1 MKVLHLLSSN
11 KYSGAENVVC
21 QIIKMFD
28 KDAEM
33 VYCSPD
39 GDIKKTLEEKNIK
52 FIPLKELSKKEL
64 KKAVKD
70 YNPDIIHAHDL
81 KACLFASKI
90 KNVKL
95 ISHMHVNHP
104 KMKKVSLRSII
115 ALNVLKKFS
124 HIYWVSNSAYNDFIF
139 KDKLKNT
146 SEVLPNII
154 SLKELNDKVN
164 SSKEEAGFDIVYC
177 GRITEQKDPLRIVDI
192 AKLVCQKKPD
202 VTFGIIGDGDKLE
215 ELKKYAVDKGVQ
227 NVVSF
232 LGFKSYPFSMI
243 KNSRL
248 MILTSK
254 FEGTPMTALESL
266 SLGTPIISTKT
277 DGMVDLLNDKIGL
290 LYDTN
295 EEASDLIVDL
305 LSNEEKIEK
314 MSKSAVEFSTKY
326 NDIKNYKSILESNY
340 RS

>member
-21 QIIKMFD
+21 QIIKMFGN
-28 KDAEM
+28 DAEM

-39 GDIKKTLEEKNIK
+39 GDIRKTLNDKNIK

-70 YNPDIIHAHDL
+70 FNPDIIHAHDL

-95 ISHMHVNHP
+95 IAHMHVNHP
-104 KMKKVSLRSII
+104 KMKKFSLRSII
-115 ALNVLKKFS
+115 ALNVLKKFN
-124 HIYWVSNSAYNDFIF
+124 HIYWVSNSSYRDFIF
-139 KDKLKNT
+139 KDKIRKT
-146 SEVLPNII
+146 SEVLSNII
-154 SLKELNDKVN
+154 SLKDLNDKVT
-164 SSKEEAGFDIVYC
+164 SAKDEQGYDIVYC

-192 AKLVCQKKPD
+192 AKLVSQKLPD
-202 VTFGIIGDGDKLE
+202 VTFGVIGDGDKLE
-215 ELKKYAVDKGVQ
+215 ETKKYAMDNGMDKTI
-227 NVVSF
+227 SF
-232 LGFKSYPFSMI
+232 LGFKSHPFSII
-243 KNSRL
+243 KNSKL

-277 DGMVDLLNDKIGL
+277 DGMVDLLNDEIGI

-295 EEASDLIVDL
+295 EEASNLIVDFL
-305 LSNEEKIEK
+305 ENEAKIEK
-314 MSKSAVEFSTKY
+314 MSKSAIEFSKNY
-326 NDIKNYKSILESNY
+326 NDVEKYKSILESNY